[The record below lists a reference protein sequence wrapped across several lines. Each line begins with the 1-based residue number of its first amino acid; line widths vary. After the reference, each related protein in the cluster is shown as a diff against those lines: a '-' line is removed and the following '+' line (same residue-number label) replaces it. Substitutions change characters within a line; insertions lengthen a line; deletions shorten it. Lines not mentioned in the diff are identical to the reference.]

1 VRIAFLSSEV
11 VPFAKTGGLADVAG
25 ALPKALAQ
33 LGEDAIVLLPL
44 YQQIDRDSL
53 TDIIDDVPIE
63 WRGHTR
69 LTRVFRSEASG
80 VPAYLIDAPEYFSR
94 DSIYGF
100 RDDHERFAF
109 FGRASLSLL
118 RHLDWQPDIV
128 HANDWPGG
136 FATIELRAR
145 RRFDPFFEGTR
156 TVFSIH
162 NLAYQGR
169 FDPADLWWLGFGDE
183 RDKNDFL
190 LEGTAS
196 ALKAGL
202 VAADALS
209 TVSRRYAFEIQTP
222 EQGYGLDWLL
232 RGRRDR
238 LLGITNGV
246 DYDVWNPETDPHLA
260 ANFSVNDLSGKLECK
275 RDLLRKFDLP
285 EELGRPIIAIISRLV
300 AQKGYDLIQQLAR
313 SILQTG
319 SFFIALGAGAKE
331 YEDFLQSWHDAA
343 PRRVGIYKGYAGEP
357 LAHQIEAGADMFL
370 MPSQYEP
377 CGLNQM
383 YSMRYGTVPI
393 VRATGGL
400 DDTVENFNEERGT
413 GNGFKFQDYSAGA
426 LLEKIREALYFYNK
440 PDAWR
445 VIQRNGM
452 LRDNSWPTAAQKYID
467 LYERVREL

>member
-1 VRIAFLSSEV
+1 M
-11 VPFAKTGGLADVAG
+11 PFAKTGGLADVAG
-25 ALPKALAQ
+25 ALPKALRTKDV
-33 LGEDAIVLLPL
+33 DAIVLLPL
-44 YQQIDRDSL
+44 HQQVDRSL
-53 TDIIDDVPIE
+53 LSDDVIEDVPVE

-69 LTRVFRSEASG
+69 LTRVFQSNAAG
-80 VPAYLIDAPEYFSR
+80 APAYLIEAPEYFSR

-109 FGRASLSLL
+109 FGRAALSFL
-118 RHLDWQPDIV
+118 RYRDWQPDIV

-136 FATIELRAR
+136 FPTIELRAR
-145 RRFDPFFEGTR
+145 RRFDPFFENTR

-169 FDPADLWWLGFGDE
+169 FDADDLWWLGFGDD
-183 RDKNDFL
+183 RDKNDFM
-190 LEGTAS
+190 LEGHAS

-202 VAADALS
+202 MAADALS
-209 TVSRRYAFEIQTP
+209 TVSRRYGYEIQRP
-222 EQGYGLDWLL
+222 EQGHGLDWLI
-232 RGRRDR
+232 RMRKDR

-246 DYDVWNPETDPHLA
+246 DYDLWNPETDPHIA
-260 ANFSVNDLSGKLECK
+260 ANFSVNDLSGKQLCK
-275 RDLLRKFDLP
+275 RDLLRRFGLP

-300 AQKGYDLIQQLAR
+300 AQKGYDLIQPLAR
-313 SILQTG
+313 AILDTG
-319 SFFIALGAGAKE
+319 SFFIALGTGARE

-343 PRRVGIYKGYAGEP
+343 PHRVGIYKGYAGEP

-400 DDTVENFNEERGT
+400 DDTVENFNERQGA

-426 LLEKIREALYFYNK
+426 LLEKIREALYFYSK
-440 PDAWR
+440 PQAWR

-452 LRDNSWPTAAQKYID
+452 TRDNSWPTAAQKYLD
-467 LYERVREL
+467 LYERLLKL